1 MSIKNWS
8 EEDRPREKFLEKGK
22 NAMTN
27 AELLAIIMSSGNA
40 EENAVELARRILK
53 DADNSIDTLGKYSL
67 KELMQYKG
75 IGEAK
80 AISIAAALELGLRRM
95 SEPNEKIEMINS
107 SQKAFEYMQR
117 YFMGLQVEN
126 FVVLYLNRAMKPIKL
141 EKISEGG
148 LSATVVDIRLIGK
161 MALMN
166 LASAVILA
174 HNHPSGNLLPS
185 ESDILLTD
193 KIKKGLQLI
202 DVQVSD
208 HLIIGNNEFYSFSDM
223 GKL

>member
-1 MSIKNWS
+1 MSIKNWN

-53 DADNSIDTLGKYSL
+53 DADNSIDALGKYSL

-208 HLIIGNNEFYSFSDM
+208 HLIIGNNEFYSFSDQ

>member
-1 MSIKNWS
+1 MSIKNWN

-53 DADNSIDTLGKYSL
+53 DADNSIDVLGKYSL

-95 SEPNEKIEMINS
+95 AKPNEKIGIINS
-107 SQKAFEYMQR
+107 SQKAFEYMQH
-117 YFMGLQVEN
+117 YFMGLQVEH

-193 KIKKGLQLI
+193 KIKNGLQLI

-208 HLIIGNNEFYSFSDM
+208 HLIIGHNDCYSFSDN

>member
-1 MSIKNWS
+1 MSIKNWN

-53 DADNSIDTLGKYSL
+53 DADNSIDVLGKYSL

-95 SEPNEKIEMINS
+95 SEPNEKIELINS

-208 HLIIGNNEFYSFSDM
+208 HLIIGNNEFYSFSDQ

>member
-1 MSIKNWS
+1 MSIKNWN

-27 AELLAIIMSSGNA
+27 AELLAIIMNSGNA

-53 DADNSIDTLGKYSL
+53 DADNSIDVLGKYSL

-95 SEPNEKIEMINS
+95 AEPNDKIEIINS
-107 SQKAFEYMQR
+107 SQKAFEYMQH
-117 YFMGLQVEN
+117 YFMGLQVEH

-208 HLIIGNNEFYSFSDM
+208 HLIIGYNDCYSFSDN

>member
-1 MSIKNWS
+1 MSIKNWN

-40 EENAVELARRILK
+40 EENAVELARRIFK
-53 DADNSIDTLGKYSL
+53 DADNSIEVLGKYSL
-67 KELMQYKG
+67 SELMQYKG

-80 AISIAAALELGLRRM
+80 AISIAAALELGLRRVA
-95 SEPNEKIEMINS
+95 EPNEKIEMINS
-107 SQKAFEYMQR
+107 SKKAYEFMQR
-117 YFMGLQVEN
+117 YFKGLHVEH

-174 HNHPSGNLLPS
+174 HNHPSGNLIPS
-185 ESDILLTD
+185 DSDYSLTE
-193 KIKKGLQLI
+193 KIKNGLQLI

-208 HLIIGNNEFYSFSDM
+208 HLIVGDNDYYSFSDN

>member
-1 MSIKNWS
+1 
-8 EEDRPREKFLEKGK
+8 
-22 NAMTN
+22 MTN

-53 DADNSIDTLGKYSL
+53 DADNSIDVLGKYSL

-95 SEPNEKIEMINS
+95 SEPNEKIELINS

-185 ESDILLTD
+185 ESDMLLTD

-208 HLIIGNNEFYSFSDM
+208 HLIIGNNEFYSFSDQ

>member
-1 MSIKNWS
+1 MSIKNWN

-27 AELLAIIMSSGNA
+27 AELLAIIMNSGNA

-53 DADNSIDTLGKYSL
+53 DADNSIDLLGKYSL

-95 SEPNEKIEMINS
+95 AEPNDKIEIINS
-107 SQKAFEYMQR
+107 SQKAFEYMQH
-117 YFMGLQVEN
+117 YFMGLQVEH

-148 LSATVVDIRLIGK
+148 LTATVVDIRLLGK

-208 HLIIGNNEFYSFSDM
+208 HLIIGYNDCYSFSDN

>member
-1 MSIKNWS
+1 MSIKNWN

-208 HLIIGNNEFYSFSDM
+208 HLIIGNNEFYSFSDQ

>member
-1 MSIKNWS
+1 MSIKNWN

-53 DADNSIDTLGKYSL
+53 DADNSIDVLGKYSL

-95 SEPNEKIEMINS
+95 AKPNEKIGIINS
-107 SQKAFEYMQR
+107 SQKAFEYMQH
-117 YFMGLQVEN
+117 YFMGLQVEH

-193 KIKKGLQLI
+193 
-202 DVQVSD
+202 
-208 HLIIGNNEFYSFSDM
+208 
-223 GKL
+223 

>member
-1 MSIKNWS
+1 MSIKNWN

-22 NAMTN
+22 NALTN

-53 DADNSIDTLGKYSL
+53 DADNSIDILGKYSL

-80 AISIAAALELGLRRM
+80 AISIAAALELGLRRV
-95 SEPNEKIEMINS
+95 SEPNEKIDIINS
-107 SQKAFEYMQR
+107 SKKAYEYMQR
-117 YFMGLQVEN
+117 YFKGLQVEH
-126 FVVLYLNRAMKPIKL
+126 FVVLFLNRAMKPIKL

-148 LSATVVDIRLIGK
+148 LNATVVDIRLIGK

-174 HNHPSGNLLPS
+174 HNHPSGNLNPS
-185 ESDILLTD
+185 ESDFLLTQ
-193 KIKKGLQLI
+193 KIKNGLQLI
-202 DVQVSD
+202 DVQISD
-208 HLIIGNNEFYSFSDM
+208 HLVIGENEYYSFSDN
-223 GKL
+223 GNL

>member
-1 MSIKNWS
+1 MSIKNWN

-53 DADNSIDTLGKYSL
+53 DADNSIDVLGKYSL

-95 SEPNEKIEMINS
+95 SEPNEKIELINS

-126 FVVLYLNRAMKPIKL
+126 FVVLYLNRAMKPIRL

-185 ESDILLTD
+185 ESDMLLTD

-208 HLIIGNNEFYSFSDM
+208 HLIIGNNEFYSFSDQ

>member
-1 MSIKNWS
+1 MSIKNWN

-53 DADNSIDTLGKYSL
+53 DAYNSIDVLGKYSL

-95 SEPNEKIEMINS
+95 SEPNEKIELINS

-185 ESDILLTD
+185 ESDMLLTD

-208 HLIIGNNEFYSFSDM
+208 HLIIGNNEFYSFSDQ

>member
-1 MSIKNWS
+1 
-8 EEDRPREKFLEKGK
+8 
-22 NAMTN
+22 
-27 AELLAIIMSSGNA
+27 
-40 EENAVELARRILK
+40 
-53 DADNSIDTLGKYSL
+53 
-67 KELMQYKG
+67 
-75 IGEAK
+75 
-80 AISIAAALELGLRRM
+80 
-95 SEPNEKIEMINS
+95 
-107 SQKAFEYMQR
+107 
-117 YFMGLQVEN
+117 
-126 FVVLYLNRAMKPIKL
+126 
-141 EKISEGG
+141 
-148 LSATVVDIRLIGK
+148 

-208 HLIIGNNEFYSFSDM
+208 HLIIGNNEFYSFSDQ

>member
-1 MSIKNWS
+1 MSIKNWN

-53 DADNSIDTLGKYSL
+53 DADNSIDVLGKYSL

-95 SEPNEKIEMINS
+95 SEPNEKIELINS

-185 ESDILLTD
+185 ESDMLLTD

-208 HLIIGNNEFYSFSDM
+208 HLIIGNNEFYSFSDQ

>member
-1 MSIKNWS
+1 MSIKNWN

-22 NAMTN
+22 NALTN

-53 DADNSIDTLGKYSL
+53 DADNSIDILGKYSL

-80 AISIAAALELGLRRM
+80 AISIAAALELGLRRV
-95 SEPNEKIEMINS
+95 SEPNEKIDFINS
-107 SQKAFEYMQR
+107 SKKAYEYMQR
-117 YFMGLQVEN
+117 YFKGLQVEH
-126 FVVLYLNRAMKPIKL
+126 FVVLFLNRAMKPIKL

-148 LSATVVDIRLIGK
+148 LNATVVDIRLIGK

-174 HNHPSGNLLPS
+174 HNHPSGNLNPS
-185 ESDILLTD
+185 ESDFLLTQ
-193 KIKKGLQLI
+193 KIKNGLQLI
-202 DVQVSD
+202 DVQISD
-208 HLIIGNNEFYSFSDM
+208 HLVIGENEYYSFSDK
-223 GKL
+223 GNL

>member
-1 MSIKNWS
+1 MSIKNWN

-27 AELLAIIMSSGNA
+27 AELLAIIMNSGNA

-53 DADNSIDTLGKYSL
+53 DADNSIDLLGKYSL

-95 SEPNEKIEMINS
+95 AEPNDKIEIINS
-107 SQKAFEYMQR
+107 SQKAFEYMQH
-117 YFMGLQVEN
+117 YFMGLQVEH

-148 LSATVVDIRLIGK
+148 LTATVVDIRLIGK

-208 HLIIGNNEFYSFSDM
+208 HLIIGYNDCYSFSDN